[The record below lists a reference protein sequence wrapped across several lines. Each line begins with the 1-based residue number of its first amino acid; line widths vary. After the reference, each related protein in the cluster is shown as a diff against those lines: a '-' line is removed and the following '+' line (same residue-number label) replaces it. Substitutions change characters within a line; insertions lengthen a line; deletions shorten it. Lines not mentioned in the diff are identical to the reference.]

1 MTTGPLTELLSRRPA
16 LVLDGALGTEL
27 HRRGVGTSL
36 PLWSAQGLLTHPEI
50 VLQIHR
56 EYVAAGADI
65 LTADTF
71 RTTPRTFSKAGFSES
86 PLEAESPG
94 HASHPGTG
102 TEGRRPAG
110 TLPPDRSDSLTTLA
124 IALARKA
131 ADEATGRR
139 VLVAGSIA
147 PLEDCYRPDLVPSDT
162 ELREE
167 HALQAARLA
176 RAGVDFILLETMGV
190 IREAVIALA
199 AARETGNE
207 VVVSFIC
214 NEEGGL
220 LGGER
225 LTDAVHAVARL
236 EPTLLSLNCIPVKHV
251 DAAIAALT
259 AAWSGPWAIYANAGR
274 PEDLD
279 SGVITTAVSPGEY
292 AAHAKRWL
300 QAGARVVG
308 GCCGTTPEHI
318 AAVRALVPVQT

>member
-16 LVLDGALGTEL
+16 LVLDGAMGTEL
-27 HRRGVGTSL
+27 QCRGVDAGL
-36 PLWSAQGLLTHPEI
+36 PLWSARGLITHPETI
-50 VLQIHR
+50 LQIHR
-56 EYVAAGADI
+56 EYVDAGADI

-71 RTTPRTFSKAGFSES
+71 RTTPRTFRKAGFSES
-86 PLEAESPG
+86 PLDAGSLG
-94 HASHPGTG
+94 RASHPAKVTG
-102 TEGRRPAG
+102 GGWPAG
-110 TLPPDRSDSLTTLA
+110 QLPPDQSDSLTTLA
-124 IALARKA
+124 VALARKA
-131 ADEATGRR
+131 ADEAAGRT

-147 PLEDCYRPDLVPSDT
+147 PLEDCYRPDLVPSDA
-162 ELREE
+162 ELHEE
-167 HALQAARLA
+167 HAVQATRLA
-176 RAGVDFILLETMGV
+176 TAGVDFILLETMGV

-214 NEEGGL
+214 KEDGIL
-220 LGGER
+220 FGGER
-225 LTDAVHAVARL
+225 LTDAVRAVAGL
-236 EPTLLSLNCIPVKHV
+236 KPTLLSLNCIPVNHV
-251 DAAIAALT
+251 DAAIGALK

-300 QAGARVVG
+300 EAGARVVG

-318 AAVRALVPVQT
+318 ASVRALVPIRR